1 MVDYKEVKKVKGLN
15 KNVADN
21 LRQRICCV
29 VR

>member
-29 VR
+29 VQ